1 MELPGGG
8 LETAYWGAGLL
19 LQPSSVLPLNQ
30 ATEGTLTLGGGRDS
44 LQRNVY
50 ALVVHER
57 SEPCQA
63 LKLVLRRLHVDT
75 FSVGSCA
82 EAAHLLEQTQPHLI
96 FTDTKLPDGT
106 WIDVVTLAEEAAVP
120 ICAILVGSSKDPEL
134 FQSALSYGAFDYVSP
149 PFDTES
155 ISQLLAQAM
164 ALVRTRRERDSRA
177 AVA

>member
-1 MELPGGG
+1 M
-8 LETAYWGAGLL
+8 
-19 LQPSSVLPLNQ
+19 
-30 ATEGTLTLGGGRDS
+30 
-44 LQRNVY
+44 QRNVY

-82 EAAHLLEQTQPHLI
+82 EAAHLLEQTHPHLI

-134 FQSALSYGAFDYVSP
+134 FQSALSYGAFDYVCP

-155 ISQLLAQAM
+155 ISQLLIQAM
-164 ALVRTRRERDSRA
+164 ALVRTRRDRDSRA

>member
-1 MELPGGG
+1 M
-8 LETAYWGAGLL
+8 
-19 LQPSSVLPLNQ
+19 
-30 ATEGTLTLGGGRDS
+30 
-44 LQRNVY
+44 QRNVY

-57 SEPCQA
+57 AEPCEA

-106 WIDVVTLAEEAAVP
+106 WIDVVTLAEDAEVP
-120 ICAILVGSSKDPEL
+120 ICAILVGASRDPEL
-134 FQSALSYGAFDYVSP
+134 LQSALNYGALDYVSP

-155 ISQLLAQAM
+155 ISQLLNQAM
-164 ALVRTRRERDSRA
+164 AWVRTRREHGSRA

>member
-1 MELPGGG
+1 M
-8 LETAYWGAGLL
+8 
-19 LQPSSVLPLNQ
+19 
-30 ATEGTLTLGGGRDS
+30 
-44 LQRNVY
+44 QRNVY

-57 SEPCQA
+57 AEPCEA

-106 WIDVVTLAEEAAVP
+106 WIDVVTLAEDAEVP
-120 ICAILVGSSKDPEL
+120 ICAILVGASGDPEL
-134 FQSALSYGAFDYVSP
+134 LQSALNYGALDYVSP

-155 ISQLLAQAM
+155 ISQLLNQAM
-164 ALVRTRRERDSRA
+164 AWVRTRREHGSRA